1 MQVVYACTLCMFL
14 GLAALGF
21 RSMYAGKD
29 HAGVLVVL
37 LTFGLFSF
45 LNLLTAVRGA
55 IRTDDRT
62 FENSVCVWSGQWS
75 ILVASTDA
83 RLALQ
88 CLGFAGLLGLLRC
101 RDGRMFSSALGCRS
115 TEEGPLVSCT

>member
-1 MQVVYACTLCMFL
+1 MSLDLHIPLPSYSGPASAHGAESQGAMQVVYVCTLCMFL

-21 RSMYAGKD
+21 RSMYADKD
-29 HAGVLVVL
+29 LAGVLVAL

-62 FENSVCVWSGQWS
+62 FENSVCV
-75 ILVASTDA
+75 
-83 RLALQ
+83 
-88 CLGFAGLLGLLRC
+88 
-101 RDGRMFSSALGCRS
+101 
-115 TEEGPLVSCT
+115 